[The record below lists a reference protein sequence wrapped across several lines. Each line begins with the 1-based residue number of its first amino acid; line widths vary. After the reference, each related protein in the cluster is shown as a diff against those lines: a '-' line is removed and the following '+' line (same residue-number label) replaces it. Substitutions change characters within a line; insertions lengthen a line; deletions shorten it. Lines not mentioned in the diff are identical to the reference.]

1 MNDTDILQSFFLIF
15 GGAAVIAT
23 TALYLRQPMLVAYI
37 ALGALAGPF
46 GLALMDDTA
55 LLSGI
60 AEIGIIFLLFLV
72 GLDLPIH
79 KLKNMLGESL
89 LTALGTTAVFFS
101 AGAGVILVFGYTV
114 IEALIVGIAM
124 TFSSTI
130 LGIKLLPTT
139 VLHHRHIGEIV
150 ISLLLVQDLLAI
162 VALLFVGFMGNPTE
176 HHNIAMIGL
185 AVGLPALIVGALLVV
200 RFVLLPLLEKFDEF
214 HEYVFLLAIGWCL
227 TIAQLAHSLGLSY
240 EVGGFI
246 AGVSLATSP
255 IAQYIATNLKPLR
268 DFFLVMFFF
277 TVGAS
282 IDLSLLQGVWLP
294 ISVLSITVLLVKPLT
309 FTRLLH
315 MQGESLSNAKEV
327 GLRLGQASEF
337 SLLVSYVAIHASL
350 LSMESAVILQ
360 AATVL
365 TLLINSYLVV
375 SRYPNPIAANPALRR
390 D

>member
-37 ALGALAGPF
+37 ALGALAGPS
-46 GLALMDDTA
+46 GLTLVDDTA

-72 GLDLPIH
+72 GLDLPTH

-89 LTALGTTAVFFS
+89 LTAFGTTAVFFS
-101 AGAGVILVFGYTV
+101 AGAGVMLVFGYTV

-255 IAQYIATNLKPLR
+255 IAQYIATHLKPLR